1 VEALFESLWGDALP
15 RAPLKAL
22 QTYVLRVRNAL
33 EPDRGKAPRLVV
45 TEGGGYRL
53 VVSRE
58 AVDAHQFAD
67 HVEQG
72 RRDFAAGRVES
83 SVEALRA
90 AAQLWRGPA
99 YVGFELTSFGAAE
112 ARRLH
117 EMRAA
122 CEEHRWTA
130 ELAVGNAAATVPELE
145 RLLEVHPFRERLWGL
160 LMQALYQLD
169 RQGDA
174 LAAYQRARST
184 LADTLGVDPGREL
197 QNLHAQVL
205 AHDPALHP
213 VVRRQWPSLDRRDGP
228 LLGRSQPKIARA
240 SSVLPR
246 PGTPLVGR
254 DGELAELAALL
265 SSPQV
270 RLVTLTGPGGI
281 GKTRLAIAVA
291 ENLIGRFPDGVH
303 FVPLAAAAAADVM
316 WTTLAETLE
325 VPPGGRLP
333 PGLFDYVSPL
343 NALFVLDNLEQI
355 PSADSV
361 VAELLCHAPQAV
373 VIATSRRSLNVPGE
387 QQYAVPPLE
396 LPVDTTLEE
405 AQNAGA
411 VQLFVQQA
419 RAVKAS
425 FALTDANAADAVLLC
440 RRLDGLPLAVELAA
454 ARTKLLSPAALLA
467 RVDKA
472 LEITAA
478 GSQRPS
484 RQRTLRETIA
494 WSYRLL
500 NPTQQALFSRL
511 GVFVGGADIAAVTAV
526 SADVLGDADALDFIA
541 DLVDASLATVTDDDQ
556 GEPRIGMLQTIRAY
570 ALDQLQATGHSERA
584 RQLHAEHY
592 RRQAELLR
600 SRLHGAQDE
609 RLASRRRFELE
620 HDNFRQA
627 LRWALST
634 ASKPE
639 TDRQDRVTLGLEM
652 CENLAELWASG
663 GYYPEARRWFEQA
676 TSLVTGNLSLA
687 RALSTLA
694 IISLNTGETDRARAA
709 GVQAVTICRRLG
721 DKRHLTKALI
731 RLAICE
737 EQIGNLPA
745 ARQALAEARTL
756 ADELGD
762 DEALA
767 LALMNLGH
775 IEVTTGHYERALE
788 LTLAAQDITVQLA
801 DAHKTLLVRVNVIDL
816 LRRLGR
822 LSEARK
828 EAHRIIPSV
837 LSVSEPAV
845 AVLTAEDYA
854 VLLTA
859 LGEHSR
865 AVRLFAAAK
874 ATRERIGTPRD
885 PLQEATCQEATV
897 QTRAA
902 LPPLVWEDE
911 RQAGH
916 IMTIEDALTEAHAAT
931 TDLAG

>member
-1 VEALFESLWGDALP
+1 
-15 RAPLKAL
+15 
-22 QTYVLRVRNAL
+22 
-33 EPDRGKAPRLVV
+33 
-45 TEGGGYRL
+45 
-53 VVSRE
+53 
-58 AVDAHQFAD
+58 
-67 HVEQG
+67 
-72 RRDFAAGRVES
+72 
-83 SVEALRA
+83 
-90 AAQLWRGPA
+90 
-99 YVGFELTSFGAAE
+99 
-112 ARRLH
+112 
-117 EMRAA
+117 
-122 CEEHRWTA
+122 
-130 ELAVGNAAATVPELE
+130 
-145 RLLEVHPFRERLWGL
+145 
-160 LMQALYQLD
+160 
-169 RQGDA
+169 
-174 LAAYQRARST
+174 
-184 LADTLGVDPGREL
+184 
-197 QNLHAQVL
+197 
-205 AHDPALHP
+205 
-213 VVRRQWPSLDRRDGP
+213 
-228 LLGRSQPKIARA
+228 
-240 SSVLPR
+240 
-246 PGTPLVGR
+246 
-254 DGELAELAALL
+254 
-265 SSPQV
+265 
-270 RLVTLTGPGGI
+270 
-281 GKTRLAIAVA
+281 
-291 ENLIGRFPDGVH
+291 
-303 FVPLAAAAAADVM
+303 
-316 WTTLAETLE
+316 
-325 VPPGGRLP
+325 
-333 PGLFDYVSPL
+333 
-343 NALFVLDNLEQI
+343 
-355 PSADSV
+355 
-361 VAELLCHAPQAV
+361 
-373 VIATSRRSLNVPGE
+373 
-387 QQYAVPPLE
+387 
-396 LPVDTTLEE
+396 
-405 AQNAGA
+405 
-411 VQLFVQQA
+411 
-419 RAVKAS
+419 
-425 FALTDANAADAVLLC
+425 
-440 RRLDGLPLAVELAA
+440 
-454 ARTKLLSPAALLA
+454 
-467 RVDKA
+467 
-472 LEITAA
+472 
-478 GSQRPS
+478 
-484 RQRTLRETIA
+484 
-494 WSYRLL
+494 
-500 NPTQQALFSRL
+500 
-511 GVFVGGADIAAVTAV
+511 VFVGGADIAAVTAV

-676 TSLVTGNLSLA
+676 TSLVTGNLSL
-687 RALSTLA
+687 
-694 IISLNTGETDRARAA
+694 ARAA